1 MGGEARRRD
10 AVMRR
15 GESVALLHYSCPP
28 VVGGVEEVL
37 RQQALLLRRHGH
49 AVRVLAGEGGELG
62 EGIEVTVDPL
72 LGSRF
77 PAAAVAQDRGD
88 EAALAELTQ
97 ECLDLLRSCLRGMST
112 VLAHNVLTMPFNL
125 PLARA
130 LRALATDS
138 DARGGIRV
146 IGWSHDSPFLNVDHD
161 RGLDRPHWDVLR
173 DPHPGIRWVTIS
185 PSRQA
190 EFTALYGGAVVP
202 DVVPN
207 GIDPYR
213 FLKIEPRTAALADE
227 QGLLDADL
235 VLVQPSRLH
244 PRKNVELS
252 IRVVHA
258 LRRGGCDARLLV
270 SGAHDPHDPAA
281 AGYARRLRSLADQLG
296 VGPAVVI
303 VADHTL
309 ADGTRIPASDVVIR
323 DLCQVADVLF
333 LPSRSEGF
341 GLPLLEAGLIRLP
354 VACADIPPLRGMGG
368 DDVFR
373 FPLDGHPED
382 IAQGVLAHLD
392 ALPTHRWY
400 RRVLATYTW
409 EHVYRDALGPLLAEA
424 WTPAMSPYDRDHA

>member
-1 MGGEARRRD
+1 MTRLRD
-10 AVMRR
+10 
-15 GESVALLHYSCPP
+15 GIALLHYSCPP
-28 VVGGVEEVL
+28 TVGGVEEVL
-37 RQQALLLRRHGH
+37 RQQALLLHRHGH
-49 AVRVLAGEGGELG
+49 PVRVLAGQGSDLG
-62 EGIEVTVDPL
+62 AGIDLTIDPL

-77 PAAAVAQDRGD
+77 GPAVAAQEAGD
-88 EAALAELTQ
+88 EAALAALTQ
-97 ECLDLLRSCLRGMST
+97 RCLDLLRSCLADT
-112 VLAHNVLTMPFNL
+112 ATLLAHNVLSMPFNL
-125 PLARA
+125 PLTRA
-130 LRALATDS
+130 LRALA
-138 DARGGIRV
+138 AEAAAAPGQGRLQV
-146 IGWSHDSPFLNVDHD
+146 VGWNHDSPYFNVDHE
-161 RGLDRPHWDVLR
+161 RRLDRFPWTVLR
-173 DPHPGIRWVTIS
+173 DPHPSIRWVTIS
-185 PSRQA
+185 PARQV
-190 EFTALYGGAVVP
+190 EFTALYGSAVTP

-227 QGLLDADL
+227 EGLLEADL

-258 LRRGGCDARLLV
+258 LRRRGCDARLLV

-281 AGYARRLRSLADQLG
+281 AGYARRLRTLAEEQG
-296 VGPAVVI
+296 VGDAVVI
-303 VADHTL
+303 VADYRFR
-309 ADGTRIPASDVVIR
+309 DGTRMQASEVVIR

-368 DDVFR
+368 EDVYRFALDD
-373 FPLDGHPED
+373 PPDD
-382 IAQGVLAHLD
+382 IAQGVVAHLE

-409 EHVYRDALGPLLAEA
+409 EHVYRDALGPLLAD
-424 WTPAMSPYDRDHA
+424 PAPPLHP